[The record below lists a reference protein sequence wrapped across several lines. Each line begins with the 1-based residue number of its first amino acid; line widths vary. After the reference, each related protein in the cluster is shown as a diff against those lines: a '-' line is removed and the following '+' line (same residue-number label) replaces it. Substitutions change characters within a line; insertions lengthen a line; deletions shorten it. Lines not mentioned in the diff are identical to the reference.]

1 MNVNLQQRTNAPIGW
16 RVEPEAPPGEQAKA
30 RITNAFH
37 DFVGPGGWRS
47 ALGPALFAIAAVGLL
62 VYDHLQQR
70 LTEAVFWL
78 GMALI
83 LAVFLRMLETTRKQ
97 SETIRWQQ
105 RSALHDTVTGL
116 RNRTGLRDDLEAALA
131 DPGIRQVLVLL
142 ELDGFQAY
150 TDRFGDSAG
159 DSLLQRVSERLVSA
173 TTGLA
178 GHCYRVDTSRLCVLA
193 PEGENGLGQVV
204 TVTTAALDEDDEDR
218 LIGRSYGEVTL
229 PDEAGDLDSA
239 MHIAGERLAARKQ
252 RQHRSARR
260 QAHAVLM
267 AVLRARR
274 PHLRDHTQSVAYR
287 AITLSRRLGI
297 ENEPLDDIALAAG
310 VQDVGMLA
318 VPETI
323 LEKPDSLT
331 DHDLELIRRHP
342 LEGERIVASA
352 PGLAPVAALVRSS
365 YERYDGSGYPDGL
378 AGDDIPI
385 GARIISVAVAFAA
398 ITSPRPHSEAINV
411 AEALLELR
419 RCAGTQF
426 DPRVVEALAVDLAE
440 EGSSQPAPVAT

>member
-1 MNVNLQQRTNAPIGW
+1 MKVKLQQQTDAPIGW
-16 RVEPEAPPGEQAKA
+16 HSAPEAPAGSEQAKTGA
-30 RITNAFH
+30 GDAFH
-37 DFVGPGGWRS
+37 DFIGPGGWRA
-47 ALGPALFAIAAVGLL
+47 ALGPTLFAIAAIALL

-70 LTEAVFWL
+70 LTDVVFWL
-78 GMALI
+78 GLALI
-83 LAVFLRMLETTRKQ
+83 LAVFLRMLETTRRQ
-97 SETIRWQQ
+97 SETIEWQQ
-105 RSALHDTVTGL
+105 RGTLHDPVTGL
-116 RNRTGLRDDLEAALA
+116 RNRAGLRADLDEALA
-131 DPGIRQVLVLL
+131 TPANRQVLVLL

-150 TDRFGDSAG
+150 ADRFGDSAG
-159 DSLLQRVSERLVSA
+159 DGLLQRVSERLVTA
-173 TTGLA
+173 TTSLA
-178 GHCYRVDTSRLCVLA
+178 GRCYRVDTSRLCVLA
-193 PEGENGLGQVV
+193 PEDENGLGQIV

-229 PDEAGDLDSA
+229 PDEAGDLDAA

-267 AVLRARR
+267 AALRARR

-331 DHDLELIRRHP
+331 DHDLELIHRHP

-352 PGLAPVAALVRSS
+352 PGLGSVAALVRSS

-378 AGDDIPI
+378 AGDDIPL
-385 GARIISVAVAFAA
+385 GARIITVAVAFAA
-398 ITSPRPHSEAINV
+398 ITSPRPHSEAISV
-411 AEALLELR
+411 DGALAELR

-426 DPRVVEALAVDLAE
+426 DPRVVEALAADVTEDAAPPVPT
-440 EGSSQPAPVAT
+440 PA